1 MKQLIRFALCS
12 TAAGLILGC
21 GGTAGSSSGVS
32 NSSLVIPNQVSIVTA
47 N

>member
-1 MKQLIRFALCS
+1 MKQIIRFALYL
-12 TAAGLILGC
+12 TTAGLILGC